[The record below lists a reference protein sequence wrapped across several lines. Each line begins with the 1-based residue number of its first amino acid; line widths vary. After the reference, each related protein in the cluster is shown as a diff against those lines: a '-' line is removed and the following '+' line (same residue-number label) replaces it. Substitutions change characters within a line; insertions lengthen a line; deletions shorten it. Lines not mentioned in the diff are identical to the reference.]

1 MSTATI
7 RFLQHENTRLADEN
21 ATLREE
27 NQALRRYVSSLKELH
42 WAAQQIISEEN
53 LFDLLDK
60 ILHSAMNVLRADDG
74 SLLLLDDETNEL
86 VFVLVHGDI
95 RHELRGYRI
104 PSEVGIA
111 GWVTSQRE
119 PLIINNPHQDWRFS
133 HQVDTTFGFSTRSI
147 ICVPMI
153 TRKKLIGVIELLN
166 KRNDEE
172 FNETDL
178 TLLSILGQVA
188 ATALEEMQARLEN
201 EEMQAAEAPAAG

>member
-1 MSTATI
+1 MSTGTM
-7 RFLQHENTRLADEN
+7 RFLQHENSRLAEEN
-21 ATLREE
+21 EALREE

-60 ILHSAMNVLRADDG
+60 ILYSAMNVLRAEDG

-95 RHELRGYRI
+95 RQELRGYRI
-104 PSEVGIA
+104 PNDVGIA
-111 GWVTSQRE
+111 GWVVTHQE
-119 PLIINNPHQDWRFS
+119 ALIINNPHQDWRFS

-153 TRKKLIGVIELLN
+153 ARSKMIGVIELLN
-166 KRNDEE
+166 KRNEAE

-188 ATALEEMQARLEN
+188 ATALEEMQTRLEI
-201 EEMQAAEAPAAG
+201 EEAQEAPAAG

>member
-1 MSTATI
+1 MSTGTM
-7 RFLQHENTRLADEN
+7 RFLQQENSRLAEEN
-21 ATLREE
+21 ETLREE

-60 ILHSAMNVLRADDG
+60 ILYSALNVLRAEDG

-86 VFVLVHGDI
+86 AFVLVHGDI

-104 PSEVGIA
+104 PNNVGIA
-111 GWVTSQRE
+111 GWVVTHKE

-153 TRKKLIGVIELLN
+153 ARNKLIGVIELLN

-188 ATALEEMQARLEN
+188 ATALEEMQARLEI
-201 EEMQAAEAPAAG
+201 EEAQEAPAAAG